1 MTENQSTNW
10 YFRLEDKWTMEHYNS
25 IIEKKGSCGFQPG
38 SFEGQSAF
46 LSIRWCIRLM
56 IVSMILFVLAYISPY
71 PLASFP
77 LWLFFVAVLCKN
89 AHEDKMST
97 GYPYLE
103 PMGGLGVV
111 IISILL
117 IPVFFIGCAILNMIG
132 GLVEGKIYTAIVQLI
147 TMVLLVTTLYI
158 YGNFKTQ

>member
-1 MTENQSTNW
+1 MNNNESTNW
-10 YFRLEDKWTMEHYNS
+10 YFRLEDKWTDDHYNS
-25 IIEKKGSCGFQPG
+25 IIEEKGSCGFQPG

-56 IVSMILFVLAYISPY
+56 ILSSILFVVVYLSPY
-71 PLASFP
+71 PLASIP
-77 LWLFFVAVLCKN
+77 LWLFFVAALWKN

-103 PMGGLGVV
+103 PSGGLWVG

-117 IPVFFIGCAILNMIG
+117 IPVFFIGNAVLNYFGGFVEGTLYTALVQFGLAILSLG
-132 GLVEGKIYTAIVQLI
+132 
-147 TMVLLVTTLYI
+147 LLVLY
-158 YGNFKTQ
+158 GSKK

>member
-1 MTENQSTNW
+1 
-10 YFRLEDKWTMEHYNS
+10 MEHYNS

-103 PMGGLGVV
+103 PMGGLGVA
-111 IISILL
+111 IISMLL
-117 IPVFFIGCAILNMIG
+117 IPVFLIGYAVLSYFG
-132 GLVEGKIYTAIVQLI
+132 GLVEGVLYTALVQFGVGIL
-147 TMVLLVTTLYI
+147 VLALLAI
-158 YGNFKTQ
+158 YGNLKE

>member
-25 IIEKKGSCGFQPG
+25 IIQEKGSCGFQPG
-38 SFEGQSAF
+38 TSEGQSA
-46 LSIRWCIRLM
+46 LMSIRWCIRLM
-56 IVSMILFVLAYISPY
+56 IVTMIIFVMAYISPY

-77 LWLFFVAVLCKN
+77 LWLFFVAALWKN

-103 PMGGLGVV
+103 PMGALWVG
-111 IISILL
+111 IFSMLL
-117 IPVFFIGCAILNMIG
+117 IPVFIIGYVILSYFG
-132 GLVEGKIYTAIVQLI
+132 GLVEGVLYTALVQFGVG
-147 TMVLLVTTLYI
+147 VLFLALLAI
-158 YGNFKTQ
+158 YGLKE

>member
-1 MTENQSTNW
+1 MNNNESTNW
-10 YFRLEDKWTMEHYNS
+10 YFRLEDKWTEEHYNS

-56 IVSMILFVLAYISPY
+56 IVSMILFVAAYLSPY
-71 PLASFP
+71 PLASIP
-77 LWLFFVAVLCKN
+77 LWLFFVAALWKN

-103 PMGGLGVV
+103 PMGAIWVG
-111 IISILL
+111 IFSMLL
-117 IPVFFIGCAILNMIG
+117 IPVFFIGYLVLNYFG
-132 GLVEGKIYTAIVQLI
+132 GLVEGALYTALVQFGIAILALA
-147 TMVLLVTTLYI
+147 LLAI
-158 YGNFKTQ
+158 YGHSKK

>member
-1 MTENQSTNW
+1 MNNNESTNW
-10 YFRLEDKWTMEHYNS
+10 YFRLEDKWTEDHYNS

-56 IVSMILFVLAYISPY
+56 ILSSILFVVAYLSPY
-71 PLASFP
+71 PLASIP
-77 LWLFFVAVLCKN
+77 LWLFFVAALWKN

-103 PMGGLGVV
+103 PMGAIWMG
-111 IISILL
+111 IFSMLL
-117 IPVFFIGCAILNMIG
+117 IPVFIIGYVILSYFG
-132 GLVEGKIYTAIVQLI
+132 GLVEGVLYTALVQFGVG
-147 TMVLLVTTLYI
+147 VLFLALLAI
-158 YGNFKTQ
+158 YGLKE

>member
-1 MTENQSTNW
+1 MNNNESTNW
-10 YFRLEDKWTMEHYNS
+10 YFRLEDKWTEEHYNS

-46 LSIRWCIRLM
+46 LSIRWCIRM
-56 IVSMILFVLAYISPY
+56 MILSSLLFVVAYLSPY
-71 PLASFP
+71 PLASIP
-77 LWLFFVAVLCKN
+77 LWLFFVAALWKN

-103 PMGGLGVV
+103 PMGGLWVG

-117 IPVFFIGCAILNMIG
+117 IPVFFIGYLPP
-132 GLVEGKIYTAIVQLI
+132 V
-147 TMVLLVTTLYI
+147 
-158 YGNFKTQ
+158 